1 MAEKDEIQ
9 KRIKEEIARLDK
21 ESAKAYREKLK
32 GLDAI
37 NASLNTYQ
45 SLLNNIKDDVADI
58 DKGFSGI
65 LSEIKAIVGE
75 LEKGNKS
82 TRDATKAFK
91 GLESIA
97 SKLKYD
103 QQGYNDL
110 NLDQLKTEKRKLGV
124 LENQA
129 RAAAK
134 KIAKDK
140 GIRDLANANL
150 SILTN
155 ITEEERAILAAAQDN
170 FKIYEK
176 TNQLLGKRIEEER
189 KIESRLGATG
199 ILLKGISK
207 IPIVGPLLKTN
218 EALDEARTKAKAG
231 GNAFQVMG
239 AAAKSIGSN
248 LLNSLADPLVTIGL
262 LVAAF
267 KMLIEL
273 GFRVDK
279 QVVDLQKNL
288 YLSREG
294 AEGLRANFQYI
305 TENNQVLVKGLEK
318 SLLSVRNQTE
328 AAIQLSNAMGA
339 VGLATN
345 KEIQSQIVLTK
356 QMGLSVEEANALYVL
371 GRQNKMTSTEVVGE
385 IQKQVKANQK
395 QTGVLLDTKKITQDV
410 SKITGQLRLQ
420 YGNNVKQ
427 LAAAVI
433 QANKL
438 GFSLEQTKKIAEGL
452 LNFEE
457 SIENELSAELLIG
470 RDLNLEQARLLAL
483 NGKSAEATALIA
495 ENMGGSAEFSKLN
508 VIQQESLA
516 KALGM
521 NADELANSMLHQE
534 NLNRLGKED
543 KKRLED
549 QLKYL
554 KSIGAEEQA
563 QQLERAI
570 ANGTNIEAAMNAVDA
585 QTKLAETVEKIKDL
599 LADIVDGPAMRLAN
613 GLAEMVES
621 GMGLYRVMGGVATI
635 LTTMSV
641 TRLVLGLIQAAVAA
655 GTMAA
660 ASAAAA
666 SALTLGVAA
675 LAIVGGIALIMNGMN
690 AAADQAEAKAT
701 KPAKANFAT
710 GGVVMSRI
718 DNATIGERGPE
729 AIIPLSSPSAKQMM
743 GGGGPTQLT
752 ANLIL
757 DGQVLATMVAQVDRT
772 DPNRVGTERQINN
785 RSIQ

>member
-21 ESAKAYREKLK
+21 ASAKAYQEKLK

-37 NASLNTYQ
+37 NTSLDTYQ
-45 SLLNNIKDDVADI
+45 SLLNDIKNKVADI

-75 LEKGNKS
+75 LEKGNKN

-110 NLDQLKTEKRKLGV
+110 NLDQLQTEKRKLGV

-134 KIAKDK
+134 QLAREK
-140 GIRDLANANL
+140 GIVSLAHTNLAFRRDL
-150 SILTN
+150 S
-155 ITEEERAILAAAQDN
+155 EEERAILTAAKEG
-170 FKIYEK
+170 FTVYER
-176 TNQLLGKRIEEER
+176 TNQLLKERIKEEKKLER
-189 KIESRLGATG
+189 RLGATG
-199 ILLKGISK
+199 AILAGMGK

-218 EALDEARTKAKAG
+218 EALDAAREKAKAG
-231 GNAFQVMG
+231 GNSFQVMG

-248 LLNSLADPLVTIGL
+248 LLSSLADPLVSIGL
-262 LVAAF
+262 LVKAFQLFIKLGLAA
-267 KMLIEL
+267 
-273 GFRVDK
+273 DK
-279 QVVDLQKNL
+279 QIVDLQKSMVV
-288 YLSREG
+288 SRSE
-294 AEGLRANFQYI
+294 AE
-305 TENNQVLVKGLEK
+305 
-318 SLLSVRNQTE
+318 SVRDRFMEITRESSKSADEGERLLVTQKNLVEAQLELANAFGATRGFTE
-328 AAIQLSNAMGA
+328 RQL
-339 VGLATN
+339 
-345 KEIQSQIVLTK
+345 KDQILLTK
-356 QMGLSVEEANALYVL
+356 QMKFTAEEAAGIQQLAMANGLTADQTTAAILKQTVAL
-371 GRQNKMTSTEVVGE
+371 S
-385 IQKQVKANQK
+385 K
-395 QTGVLLDTKKITQDV
+395 QTGIQLDNKKIIGEV
-410 SKITGQLRLQ
+410 AKISGQLRLQ

-433 QANKL
+433 QSNKL
-438 GFSLEQTKKIAEGL
+438 GFSLEKTKQIAEQL

-483 NGKSAEATALIA
+483 NGKSAEAVALMA
-495 ENMGGSAEFSKLN
+495 QQMGGSAEFSKLN

-521 NADELANSMLHQE
+521 SADELANSMIHQE
-534 NLNRLGKED
+534 NLNKLGSKTKQQILERVDALKAAGKTEEANALMAATNSEKDAQNALKSLDAQD
-543 KKRLED
+543 KFNAAIEKLQALLGTIVEGPAAKFVD
-549 QLKYL
+549 MLGGLASDSDKL
-554 KSIGAEEQA
+554 LSVFKSIGAVIA
-563 QQLERAI
+563 SFSLAKMIGQLLI
-570 ANGTNIEAAMNAVDA
+570 A
-585 QTKLAETVEKIKDL
+585 
-599 LADIVDGPAMRLAN
+599 
-613 GLAEMVES
+613 S
-621 GMGLYRVMGGVATI
+621 
-635 LTTMSV
+635 S
-641 TRLVLGLIQAAVAA
+641 IQAILAA
-655 GTMAA
+655 GAITW
-660 ASAAAA
+660 ASGI
-666 SALTLGVAA
+666 TLGIGIAA
-675 LAIVGGIALIMNGMN
+675 VLGGIAIGMASLTN
-690 AAADQAEAKAT
+690 AIDTAKSAST
-701 KPAKANFAT
+701 TSKGANFAT

-785 RSIQ
+785 RDIQ

>member
-37 NASLNTYQ
+37 NASLDTYQ

-65 LSEIKAIVGE
+65 LGEIKAIVGE
-75 LEKGNKS
+75 LEKGNKN

-110 NLDQLKTEKRKLGV
+110 NLDQLKTEKRKLGI

-150 SILTN
+150 STLTN

-170 FKIYEK
+170 FDVYEQ
-176 TNQLLGKRIEEER
+176 TNKLLKERIKEEKKLER
-189 KIESRLGATG
+189 RLGATG
-199 ILLKGISK
+199 AILAGIGK

-218 EALDEARTKAKAG
+218 EALDAAREKAKAG
-231 GNAFQVMG
+231 GNSFQVMG

-248 LLNSLADPLVTIGL
+248 LLSSLADPLVSIGL
-262 LVAAF
+262 LVKAFQLFIKLGLAA
-267 KMLIEL
+267 
-273 GFRVDK
+273 DK
-279 QVVDLQKNL
+279 QIVDLQKSMAI
-288 YLSREG
+288 SRSE
-294 AEGLRANFQYI
+294 AE
-305 TENNQVLVKGLEK
+305 
-318 SLLSVRNQTE
+318 SVRDRFMEITRESSKSADEGERLLVTQKNLVEAQLELANAFGATRGFTE
-328 AAIQLSNAMGA
+328 RQL
-339 VGLATN
+339 
-345 KEIQSQIVLTK
+345 KDQILLTK
-356 QMGLSVEEANALYVL
+356 QMKFTAEEAAGIQQLAMANGLTADQTTAAILKQTVAL
-371 GRQNKMTSTEVVGE
+371 S
-385 IQKQVKANQK
+385 K
-395 QTGVLLDTKKITQDV
+395 QTGIQLDNKKIIGEV
-410 SKITGQLRLQ
+410 AKISGQLRLQ

-433 QANKL
+433 QSNKL
-438 GFSLEQTKKIAEGL
+438 GFSLEKTKQIAEQL

-483 NGKSAEATALIA
+483 NGKSAEAVALMA
-495 ENMGGSAEFSKLN
+495 QQMGGSAEFSKLN

-521 NADELANSMLHQE
+521 SADELANSMIHQE
-534 NLNRLGKED
+534 HLNKLGSKTKQQILERVDALKAAGKTEEANALMAATNSEKDAQNALKSLDAQD
-543 KKRLED
+543 KFNVAVEKLQALLGTIVEGPAAKFVDMLGGLASDSDKLLSVFR
-549 QLKYL
+549 
-554 KSIGAEEQA
+554 SIGAVIA
-563 QQLERAI
+563 SFSLAKMIGQLLI
-570 ANGTNIEAAMNAVDA
+570 A
-585 QTKLAETVEKIKDL
+585 
-599 LADIVDGPAMRLAN
+599 
-613 GLAEMVES
+613 S
-621 GMGLYRVMGGVATI
+621 
-635 LTTMSV
+635 S
-641 TRLVLGLIQAAVAA
+641 IQAILAA
-655 GTMAA
+655 GAITW
-660 ASAAAA
+660 ASGI
-666 SALTLGVAA
+666 TLGIGIAA
-675 LAIVGGIALIMNGMN
+675 VLGGIAIGMASLNN
-690 AAADQAEAKAT
+690 AIDTAKSAST
-701 KPAKANFAT
+701 PSKGANFAT